1 LVKGL
6 VADQEGHMS
15 DVMEIQKK
23 RFDFLNTLYD
33 ESGAD
38 RFRLFPREYIG
49 QKIGLDPREAE
60 NIIDYLGNEELV
72 DTTRDTVSISQY
84 GIKEVEAAR
93 NRPEKQTDHF
103 PANIINIG
111 TMIDSQILQASPGA
125 MQVSVIT
132 AQDRSTIEE
141 AISLLKEHMDELK
154 LPPEQE
160 RDVRADM
167 ETIEAQMKSS
177 KPKWT
182 VIKESATSSKEI
194 LQTVAAVSTAAQSAL
209 QLLSM
214 LHH

>member
-1 LVKGL
+1 
-6 VADQEGHMS
+6 MS

>member
-1 LVKGL
+1 